1 MALVFAL
8 LFTVVQA
15 SVLLL
20 VDRVGLKIAQER
32 NAQELQVGQRVF
44 LRLLDQNRQRLLQA
58 ADVLSRDFAFRQ
70 AVATGDAPTISSVL
84 NNHGTRIQAN
94 VMLLVSP
101 DNVITADSSHRSDH
115 GEVFPRP
122 ALIHT
127 AQRLGKASAIMR
139 IEGGLYQVVVVP
151 VLAPEPIAWVAMG
164 FSIDKSFL
172 EDLRAREE
180 DHFAGPD
187 RLVWASD
194 CPFVGH
200 EGQFPYRATI
210 DWLVDAIPD
219 ATARAKIFGTTAR
232 ELYFNGE

>member
-8 LFTVVQA
+8 LFTLVQA

-20 VDRVGLKIAQER
+20 VDRVGLKIARER

-70 AVATGDAPTISSVL
+70 AVATADGPTISSVL

-122 ALIHT
+122 ALIRT
-127 AQRLGKASAIMR
+127 AQRLG
-139 IEGGLYQVVVVP
+139 E
-151 VLAPEPIAWVAMG
+151 
-164 FSIDKSFL
+164 
-172 EDLRAREE
+172 
-180 DHFAGPD
+180 
-187 RLVWASD
+187 
-194 CPFVGH
+194 
-200 EGQFPYRATI
+200 
-210 DWLVDAIPD
+210 
-219 ATARAKIFGTTAR
+219 
-232 ELYFNGE
+232 